1 MPENIQGGVNQ
12 SFSNS
17 QSWKNDSGRHWNH
30 LPIWA
35 PRLVVEPVV
44 HPANLLQ
51 TDYKKVRRQNWKK
64 LFDMFDDG
72 TCLMVGSLAMAG
84 GNGKTACLVDPPT
97 NLVCSID
104 FSAETVSCSWDA
116 LAGANKYAFEIVFE
130 IPLLADPT
138 ATQEV
143 HFDAGTTDTNI
154 TVTLQ
159 NSSQCWIFRCSL
171 SGQLATAKV
180 KGWIRRRK
188 ELVPRLTLLQRS
200 W

>member
-1 MPENIQGGVNQ
+1 
-12 SFSNS
+12 
-17 QSWKNDSGRHWNH
+17 
-30 LPIWA
+30 
-35 PRLVVEPVV
+35 LVVEPVV

-51 TDYKKVRRQNWKK
+51 TDYKKVRRQKLKK
-64 LFDMFDDG
+64 TILICLTMVLV
-72 TCLMVGSLAMAG
+72 LMVGSLAMAG

-154 TVTLQ
+154 TVTFAELQ
-159 NSSQCWIFRCSL
+159 AVLDPFGAAL

-180 KGWIRRRK
+180 KGLNPPQKGACSQANTFAEIMIDFTPPPPI
-188 ELVPRLTLLQRS
+188 E
-200 W
+200 